1 LVKASV
7 GNGVLHLELISW
19 SRWLALS
26 RGLDIP
32 LPCIKTTAAGAPG
45 LRKFRWIDL
54 RLGGT
59 RVPGTLAA
67 VRFWMG
73 YPRRW
78 GFLHLRRSSKEVRS
92 SNCRTIAMMP
102 SWSRSTTS
110 QGCSR

>member
-1 LVKASV
+1 MVKASV

-102 SWSRSTTS
+102 S
-110 QGCSR
+110 